1 MKRRKRMLLLQ
12 TAAVLA
18 LATGLAAPVQ
28 AAKVD
33 TTRETSLT
41 IAFAEDDAA
50 DVQKSIV
57 ADLSRGG
64 VRQFDAEL
72 YRVGS
77 YTADGSLIT
86 EPDFAE
92 PATTV
97 QINYETCTDTTAR
110 YTGTAGN
117 LVCGMYLVRLPALNG
132 AAYRYSAKDYLVSV
146 PYNAS
151 LDLSMPQTQPDVWE
165 YEVTSYPKLDRHSY
179 PSPDPTPT
187 PRPTL
192 EPDEENTPA
201 TPGIGPWHLPK
212 TGDSSQPLLWLVL
225 MLAAGAG
232 LILVL
237 VKKHKENGGQKK

>member
-1 MKRRKRMLLLQ
+1 MKRRKWMLLLQ

-28 AAKVD
+28 AAEVD
-33 TTRETSLT
+33 TTRGTSLT

-92 PATTV
+92 LDLENVVAEALAAYEKQQQEAEANPTPTPAATETPAEPTPQPTPDNGHIPGSVWQGVWDEKAAQAVKLIQQNRLEPATTV
-97 QINYETCTDTTAR
+97 
-110 YTGTAGN
+110 
-117 LVCGMYLVRLPALNG
+117 
-132 AAYRYSAKDYLVSV
+132 
-146 PYNAS
+146 
-151 LDLSMPQTQPDVWE
+151 
-165 YEVTSYPKLDRHSY
+165 
-179 PSPDPTPT
+179 
-187 PRPTL
+187 RPTVTA
-192 EPDEENTPA
+192 PRIIWSVCPTMPRW
-201 TPGIGPWHLPK
+201 I
-212 TGDSSQPLLWLVL
+212 
-225 MLAAGAG
+225 
-232 LILVL
+232 
-237 VKKHKENGGQKK
+237 

>member
-1 MKRRKRMLLLQ
+1 MKRRKWMLLLQ

-57 ADLSRGG
+57 ADLSCGG

-92 PATTV
+92 LDLENVVA
-97 QINYETCTDTTAR
+97 E
-110 YTGTAGN
+110 
-117 LVCGMYLVRLPALNG
+117 AL
-132 AAYRYSAKDYLVSV
+132 AAYEKQQQEAEA
-146 PYNAS
+146 N
-151 LDLSMPQTQPDVWE
+151 PQ
-165 YEVTSYPKLDRHSY
+165 
-179 PSPDPTPT
+179 
-187 PRPTL
+187 
-192 EPDEENTPA
+192 
-201 TPGIGPWHLPK
+201 
-212 TGDSSQPLLWLVL
+212 
-225 MLAAGAG
+225 
-232 LILVL
+232 
-237 VKKHKENGGQKK
+237 